1 MIEYLSHSPL
11 TVMMFCFLTYTVIC
25 SLYLGSAQ
33 SVTDLYGA
41 WLQVVD
47 SMITGEKKSVEED
60 DLMSIAMLWS
70 ASSSGH
76 VYQEMREYLKDIVGD
91 PLLPLLDTSCQQQ
104 KPLEILFKEAIADPP
119 VLAGVKVSL
128 NFVVSQL

>member
-1 MIEYLSHSPL
+1 MSYSPL
-11 TVMMFCFLTYTVIC
+11 TVMMFCILTYTVIC
-25 SLYLGSAQ
+25 SLYVGSTR
-33 SVTDLYGA
+33 SLTDLYGA
-41 WLQVVD
+41 WLLVVD

-60 DLMSIAMLWS
+60 DLMSIAMLRS
-70 ASSSGH
+70 ANSSGH

-91 PLLPLLDTSCQQQ
+91 PLLPLLDISCQQQ

>member
-1 MIEYLSHSPL
+1 MSYSPL
-11 TVMMFCFLTYTVIC
+11 TVMMFCILTYTVIC
-25 SLYLGSAQ
+25 SLYVGSTR

-60 DLMSIAMLWS
+60 DLMSIAMLRS

-91 PLLPLLDTSCQQQ
+91 PLLPLLDISCQQQ